1 MTVVSQPLHAVA
13 SSSDL
18 LLPAVITLTAVGS
31 TLILALALVAFR
43 QRRTLPYLLVT
54 LAFAALAGQALVGG
68 LTTADYLPM
77 STHHF
82 AEHALD
88 VVVVAL
94 LVGAVY
100 YTRTVETR

>member
-1 MTVVSQPLHAVA
+1 MTAASQPLHAVA
-13 SSSDL
+13 SGSDL
-18 LLPAVITLTAVGS
+18 LLPTVIALAALGS
-31 TLILALALVAFR
+31 ALVLALALVAFR
-43 QRRTLPYLLVT
+43 QRRTFPYLLVT
-54 LAFAALAGQALVGG
+54 LAFAALAGRAVVGG
-68 LTTADYLPM
+68 LTTADYLAM
-77 STHHF
+77 STHHI